1 MTINYMKNKSL
12 KVMAFGFPKLGTL
25 FDFKFA
31 KGYVIGYEK
40 QMSIVDVMFLRRG
53 NIYARKVEYN
63 KLINGIIR
71 NYANVIDNFN
81 ASELV
86 SKVNKMEGGKFYLT
100 KDGFNYILKDK
111 SLAFAIH
118 NNTAIAIDYNEIKE
132 KYYYEIVNKQLIIN
146 SLCNNINFRLKVFPL
161 SDSSRKINDFLKN
174 KTLSQL
180 IENTKFNKRGK
191 LFEVNDSITA
201 SLMKLRDEITENEE
215 NFKEFH

>member
-1 MTINYMKNKSL
+1 MKNKSF
-12 KVMAFGFPKLGTL
+12 KVIEYGFPKLGTVL
-25 FDFKFA
+25 DLGFCYNA
-31 KGYVIGYEK
+31 YVIGYEK
-40 QMSIVDVMFLRRG
+40 QMSIVDLLVYKKGKFFLEK
-53 NIYARKVEYN
+53 AEYES
-63 KLINGIIR
+63 LINGIIS
-71 NYANVIDNFN
+71 NKFKFMDKFDDFK
-81 ASELV
+81 LV
-86 SKVNKMEGGKFYLT
+86 NRVNEMEDGKFYLT
-100 KDGFNYILKDK
+100 KDGFNYILKNK
-111 SLAFAIH
+111 SLAFAIY
-118 NNTAIAIDYNEIKE
+118 NNTAKAIDYNEIKE

>member
-1 MTINYMKNKSL
+1 MKNKSL

-53 NIYARKVEYN
+53 NIYTRKVEYN

-100 KDGFNYILKDK
+100 KDK
-111 SLAFAIH
+111 SLAFAIY

-146 SLCNNINFRLKVFPL
+146 SLCNNINFRLNAFPFL
-161 SDSSRKINDFLKN
+161 DSSRKINDLLKN

-180 IENTKFNKRGK
+180 IENTKFNKRGN
-191 LFEVNDSITA
+191 LFEFNDSITV

>member
-53 NIYARKVEYN
+53 NIYTRKVEYN
-63 KLINGIIR
+63 KLINGIIS

>member
-1 MTINYMKNKSL
+1 MKNKSL

-40 QMSIVDVMFLRRG
+40 QMSIVDVMFLGRG
-53 NIYARKVEYN
+53 NIYTRKVEYN
-63 KLINGIIR
+63 KLINGIIC

-111 SLAFAIH
+111 SLAFAIY
-118 NNTAIAIDYNEIKE
+118 NNTAKAIDYNEIKE

-146 SLCNNINFRLKVFPL
+146 SLCNNINFRLNAFPFL
-161 SDSSRKINDFLKN
+161 DSSSRKINDLLKN

-180 IENTKFNKRGK
+180 IENIKFNKRGN

-201 SLMKLRDEITENEE
+201 SLMKLRDEITENKE
-215 NFKEFH
+215 NFIDAQ